1 MRFLL
6 DQKDS
11 IILAKIR
18 DLFNTGKVSIRS
30 GTTGVFRYTIT
41 GYKSI
46 NNIKNYFEM
55 FPLYTKKADSLKK

>member
-1 MRFLL
+1 MRFIL

-18 DLFNTGKVSIRS
+18 DLFNTGKVNIRS
-30 GTTGVFRYTIT
+30 GTTEVFRYTVT

-46 NNIKNYFEM
+46 NIIKNYFEI